1 MTMQKNAAVNVE
13 PIAKVIDDL
22 AENLRHRAAEL
33 DRHAEELRATGD
45 LDIVSVALNV
55 AVSTAN
61 MRLDLLVTRPIREL
75 QRAQQSP
82 IQPE

>member
-1 MTMQKNAAVNVE
+1 MSSNARLNVE

-22 AENLRHRAAEL
+22 AENLRHRAAQL
-33 DRHAEELRATGD
+33 DRHAAELRATGD

-61 MRLDLLVTRPIREL
+61 MRLDLLVIRPIREL
-75 QRAQQSP
+75 QRAQPSTKEP
-82 IQPE
+82 D

>member
-1 MTMQKNAAVNVE
+1 MPKNAALNVE

-33 DRHAEELRATGD
+33 DRHAAELRATGD

-75 QRAQQSP
+75 QRAQPSAQ
-82 IQPE
+82 EAE